1 VINPDNGIDIPSLAR
16 STLLAAGER
25 KQASHRNRRNGE
37 RSSIEIGTLQWTM
50 LHEPDT
56 KNPMTFLVSLAWAPP
71 KTTVRMLMR
80 TMFFPQSIQ
89 SGETGAIALYLDGL
103 QSRNI
108 AWPLMLSW

>member
-1 VINPDNGIDIPSLAR
+1 MVLAFQVLHGVR
-16 STLLAAGER
+16 CLVPVKES
-25 KQASHRNRRNGE
+25 KQATGTEETGKVTNW
-37 RSSIEIGTLQWTM
+37 TLQWTM

-56 KNPMTFLVSLAWAPP
+56 KNPMTFLVSLARAPP

-89 SGETGAIALYLDGL
+89 SGETGAIALYLDDL